1 MLPASTEE
9 FGRRHQNID
18 GNSTRVPAILDQLE
32 PATTTLLT
40 SARTC
45 PNPKIYQ
52 AICAPL
58 LVFARCFHVL
68 SESEYHYPWT
78 VLY

>member
-78 VLY
+78 VLS